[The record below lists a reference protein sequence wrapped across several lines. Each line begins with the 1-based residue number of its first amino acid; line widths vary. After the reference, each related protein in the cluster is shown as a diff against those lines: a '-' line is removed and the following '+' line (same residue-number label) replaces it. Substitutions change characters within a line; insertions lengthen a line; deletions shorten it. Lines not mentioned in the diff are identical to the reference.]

1 MMNIS
6 FKKLLVFC
14 KKSIEEIDLSHH
26 ITFFHGKVS
35 SGKSTIARLIDFCMG
50 GNLENTPAI
59 NREFIKS
66 ELFLVIEGFNV
77 SFVREHNSQHIVV
90 TWQKEGN
97 PEHFRV
103 NAPIS
108 ASPQSPPIFGESI
121 FCFSDLVLYLWG
133 MDVLKVTKNNSSDSM
148 LHRLSIRNF
157 FWYCYL
163 KQEKLDSSFFRFDEP
178 LNLRTTRQT
187 IRFILGHVN
196 QKLVDL
202 EAQLAR
208 IRESKTTKRGT
219 IAELNTFLKKFNIT
233 QFEINSELSE
243 AKSEL
248 SEAEEEKKKLQNNY
262 LQETHASDKKR
273 IKLIKAGET
282 IQKSQAIII
291 DLEHKISKL
300 NSLRS
305 ELVSSLYKIDRS
317 IGSNKI
323 FSNQVFEICPC
334 CGEKIEPAD
343 DKGNNC
349 SLCKQAIKSVNNNVE
364 IFEIAQKDTEA
375 RIKDIENS
383 IENNKKQLG
392 NTNRVLSQQISR
404 KKLLDSEL
412 NEELKTY
419 ESSHMSQIREV
430 DKKISMLRERIRNLL
445 KSSALPKEI
454 GTLEE
459 QLKKLEETEKNLL
472 EKIRDEAFKIK
483 RADNFVSDLEEVFA
497 HALKEIG
504 VPGVGKDDKV
514 VIDTKSWA
522 VKIAPANN
530 EDLEWGFFE
539 AGSGGKKTLINVCFL
554 LALHIVG
561 EKYMLDLP
569 NFMII
574 DTPMK
579 NIDKEVNEDLFV
591 NFYNYLYSIC
601 ENQLANTQ
609 IIIIDNAIVAPDEK
623 LNIDFKQRYMTPDE
637 SDHPPLI
644 SYYRGS

>member
-1 MMNIS
+1 MMNIN

-14 KKSIEEIDLSHH
+14 KKSIEEIDLSYH

-59 NREFIKS
+59 NREFIKA
-66 ELFLVIEGFNV
+66 ELFLVIGKYNV
-77 SFVREHNSQHIVV
+77 SFEREHNGQHIVV
-90 TWQKEGN
+90 LWQEEGGT
-97 PEHFRV
+97 EYFRIS
-103 NAPIS
+103 API
-108 ASPQSPPIFGESI
+108 AALPQSIFGESI
-121 FCFSDLVLYLWG
+121 FCFSDLVFYLWG

-187 IRFILGHVN
+187 IRFILGYVN

-202 EAQLAR
+202 EAKLAK
-208 IRESKTTKRGT
+208 IRESKITKRGT
-219 IAELNTFLKKFNIT
+219 ITEINSFLKKFNIT
-233 QFEINSELSE
+233 QSDINSELSKTKE
-243 AKSEL
+243 EL
-248 SEAEEEKKKLQNNY
+248 KKAEEEKKRLQSNY
-262 LQETHASDKKR
+262 LQETHSSDKKR
-273 IKLIKAGET
+273 IKLIKAGES
-282 IQKSQAIII
+282 IQKSQIMVK

-317 IGSNKI
+317 IGSNRI

-334 CGEKIEPAD
+334 CGEKIEPI
-343 DKGNNC
+343 GENSNC
-349 SLCKQAIKSVNNNVE
+349 ILCKQPNKSKNNSVE

-383 IENNKKQLG
+383 IDNHKKQLE
-392 NTNRVLSQQISR
+392 NTNRTLSQQIAH
-404 KKLLDSEL
+404 KKALDNEL

-430 DKKISMLRERIRNLL
+430 DKSISMLRERVRNLL
-445 KSSALPKEI
+445 RNSALPKEI
-454 GTLEE
+454 ATIEK
-459 QLKKLEETEKNLL
+459 QLKYLEDEEKKLTEKI
-472 EKIRDEAFKIK
+472 KSEALKIK
-483 RADNFVSDLEEVFA
+483 KADNFVQDLEEVFA
-497 HALKEIG
+497 HTLKEVG

-514 VIDTKSWA
+514 IINTKNWA
-522 VKIAPANN
+522 VKIAPADN

-539 AGSGGKKTLINVCFL
+539 AGSGGKKTLINVSFL
-554 LALHIVG
+554 LALHIVA
-561 EKYMLDLP
+561 EKHMLDLP

-579 NIDKEVNEDLFV
+579 NIDKEVNEDLFL
-591 NFYNYLYSIC
+591 NFYNYLYSVS
-601 ENQLANTQ
+601 ESQLPNTQ
-609 IIIIDNAIVAPDEK
+609 IIIIDNAIVIPDKK
-623 LNIDFKQRYMTPDE
+623 LNIDFKERYMTPDD